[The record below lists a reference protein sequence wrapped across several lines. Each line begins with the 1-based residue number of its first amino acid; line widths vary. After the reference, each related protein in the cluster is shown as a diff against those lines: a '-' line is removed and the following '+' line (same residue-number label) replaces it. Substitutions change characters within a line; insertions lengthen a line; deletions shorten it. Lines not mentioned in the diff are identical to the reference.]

1 MQKINVLVIILS
13 IRIYQKNIL
22 QKLLCQIREEW
33 GKEKVKNR
41 NFSEIETFYRYSTSQ
56 HDNNDIFIDDQTW
69 SDLNMNDL
77 YSKIERTMTNPG
89 ECILYNILRTPLL
102 SDKILKK
109 RKEIIRLFQ
118 TNKEIREQIQ
128 IRLLRMGKQKGNG
141 VTALLCGEIPPS
153 TATTSRMTLMTKA

>member
-1 MQKINVLVIILS
+1 MKSLKILSELSLISVKQLSLLLKILIIFSIGFAFAIILLGLKVDPLYYWGLLILLPLITLS

-22 QKLLCQIREEW
+22 QKLLRQIREEW

-69 SDLNMNDL
+69 SDLNMNEL
-77 YSKIERTMTNPG
+77 YSNIERTMTNPG

-102 SDKILKK
+102 S
-109 RKEIIRLFQ
+109 E
-118 TNKEIREQIQ
+118 
-128 IRLLRMGKQKGNG
+128 
-141 VTALLCGEIPPS
+141 
-153 TATTSRMTLMTKA
+153 